1 MGSLGAERLT
11 ATSDLDII
19 VIYDPGDAEA
29 STGSRPLPARTYYAR
44 LTQALVTALTAQMS
58 EGRLYEADM
67 RLRPS
72 GRQGP
77 VATSISS
84 FETYQRE
91 EAWTWEHLALTRA
104 RPVAGDAA
112 LGDRIESFRRGL
124 LAAPKDAAKILADTA
139 AMRARLAE
147 ARPGQGPLEAKHGPG
162 RLQDIALLAQ
172 AAALLAGAPDRR
184 TWPQLAA
191 GQDALALSDADL
203 ETLIKADRL
212 MWRVQAATRL
222 VTGGTLDP
230 DAMGQGGRA
239 LLLRETDASDMADLE
254 ARLAEAAAASDRIIS
269 RALGTEA

>member
-1 MGSLGAERLT
+1 MGSFGDERLT
-11 ATSDLDII
+11 ATSDLDLI
-19 VIYDPGDAEA
+19 VIYDPADAEA
-29 STGSRPLPARTYYAR
+29 SKGPRPLPSRTYYAR
-44 LTQALVTALTAQMS
+44 LTQALVTALAAQMS

-77 VATSISS
+77 VATSIAS

-104 RPVAGDAA
+104 RPVAGDPA
-112 LGDRIESFRRGL
+112 LRDRIESFRRGI
-124 LAAPKDAAKILADTA
+124 LAAPRDRARILADTA
-139 AMRARLAE
+139 EMRARLAG
-147 ARPGQGPLEAKHGPG
+147 ARPGQGALEAKHGPG
-162 RLQDIALLAQ
+162 RLLDIALLAQ

-191 GQDALALSDADL
+191 GQGALGLADTDL
-203 ETLIKADRL
+203 ETLVKADRL

-230 DAMGQGGRA
+230 EAMGAGGRA